1 MLTSKQRAYLR
12 ALANK
17 VQPTIQVGK
26 EGVSRSFTKQLD
38 VILESHELVKVT
50 VLENSGLTA
59 KEAGMDAARY
69 TKSEFVQ
76 AIGRKFTLYRPSKED
91 PEIELPNK

>member
-12 ALANK
+12 GLANK
-17 VQPTIQVGK
+17 VQPMIQVGK

-38 VILESHELVKVT
+38 VILEKHELVKVN

-59 KEAGMDAARY
+59 KEAGEAAARY

-76 AIGRKFTLYRPSKED
+76 AIGRKFTLYRPSKEE
-91 PEIELPNK
+91 PTIELPNK

>member
-12 ALANK
+12 GLANK

-26 EGVSRSFTKQLD
+26 DGVSRNFTKQLD
-38 VILESHELVKVT
+38 VILESRELVKVT

-59 KEAGMDAARY
+59 KEAGMDAAKY